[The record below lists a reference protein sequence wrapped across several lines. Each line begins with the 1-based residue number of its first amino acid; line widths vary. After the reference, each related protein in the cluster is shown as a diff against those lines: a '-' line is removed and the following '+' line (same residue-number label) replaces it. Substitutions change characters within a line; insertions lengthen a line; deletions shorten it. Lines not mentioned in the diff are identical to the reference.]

1 MDFNEQAALEAILY
15 VSGDEGIT
23 FSKIAE
29 NLHQTIQQ
37 VHEAVTAYQQ
47 ALSQDEQRGLQVL
60 ISGEHVRLVT
70 KTTLASLIKRY
81 YTITSNNLSQAALE
95 VLAIIAYQ
103 QPITRIEIDE
113 IRGVQSSSS
122 LQTLLMYHLIA
133 EKGRKDVPGRPIL
146 YGTTDE
152 FLNYFGLQ
160 SLQELPALTAF
171 EQPASA
177 ASAVDP
183 AQLLAQFNQ
192 VLEKNNGE

>member
-29 NLHQTIQQ
+29 NLHQTTQQ

-47 ALSQDEQRGLQVL
+47 VLSQDEQRGLQVL

-70 KTTLASLIKRY
+70 KTTLAALIKRY

-133 EKGRKDVPGRPIL
+133 EKR
-146 YGTTDE
+146 
-152 FLNYFGLQ
+152 
-160 SLQELPALTAF
+160 A
-171 EQPASA
+171 
-177 ASAVDP
+177 
-183 AQLLAQFNQ
+183 
-192 VLEKNNGE
+192 

>member
-192 VLEKNNGE
+192 VLEKK